1 MSHISILRVAL
12 SGLLAF
18 YLIVWQGYRL
28 RWSLGGMGHV
38 ALILGLVGMIGPIAS
53 NQLYHAHLF
62 NLHSLHRPELN
73 LIRDGFSVMAVV
85 SLYLFRLAAEKYT
98 IRSARAWKAIA
109 SGVAVM
115 IALVIITCTSPYK
128 ERGAFGYHWSFTHPA
143 GAIYRVLVYTY
154 VATMIFLVARWLISS
169 ARGQESHFRMGLRI
183 TAVGAYGLGALEI
196 IRSIPMLIAILGGPI
211 WFYPRMTTGIWT
223 TIFSPL
229 VFIGLSYPVLV
240 GRVDAM
246 RRWREKR
253 ETYSKLAV
261 VWKACTTLYPEIVL
275 PLRTLT
281 RRRTEC
287 IDGLYKFLDG
297 NKLPVDEAVQRPT
310 AALREAVRRYDELHE
325 SPVADVVYR
334 AVEEKDDPTNRR
346 GQLRDNDPVI
356 AMLLQLADL
365 LNEVLARKPQP
376 QESG

>member
-1 MSHISILRVAL
+1 MRVAL
-12 SGLLAF
+12 SVLLGF

-38 ALILGLVGMIGPIAS
+38 ALILGLVGMIGPIAV

-62 NLHSLHRPELN
+62 NIHSLDRTGLN
-73 LIRDGFSVMAVV
+73 LIRDGFAVVAVV
-85 SLYLFRLAAEKYT
+85 SLYLFRLAAERYT
-98 IRSARAWKAIA
+98 IRSARAWKAIG
-109 SGVAVM
+109 SGVTVT
-115 IALVIITCTSPYK
+115 IALAVITYTSPHK
-128 ERGAFGYHWSFTHPA
+128 GRSAFGYHWSFTHPA
-143 GAIYRVLVYTY
+143 GAIYRILVDAYL
-154 VATMIFLVARWLISS
+154 ATMLFVVARWLISYG
-169 ARGQESHFRMGLRI
+169 RGQDPHFRMGLRI
-183 TAVGAYGLGALEI
+183 TAVGVYGLSALMI
-196 IRSIPMLIAILGGPI
+196 IRSTPMLIALLGGPI
-211 WFYPRMTTGIWT
+211 WVPPKLTTGVWT
-223 TIFSPL
+223 VIFAPL

-240 GRVDAM
+240 GRIDAM

-253 ETYSKLAV
+253 EFYSKLGV
-261 VWKACTTLYPEIVL
+261 VWKTCTTLYPEIVL

-287 IDGLYKFLDG
+287 VDGLYKFLDG
-297 NKLPVDEAVQRPT
+297 NKLPVDEAVQRRAT
-310 AALREAVRRYDELHE
+310 ALREAVRRYDELHE

-365 LNEVLARKPQP
+365 LNEVLTRKPQP